1 MTQCTDPLGSLVPAT
16 FGRDACLVSGFISK
30 ELIRSCLIVS
40 SATIERIRVGAT
52 AKMVRV
58 VRVFAVHAGS

>member
-1 MTQCTDPLGSLVPAT
+1 MTKCTDPVESLVPAA

-30 ELIRSCLIVS
+30 ELIRSCLILS

-52 AKMVRV
+52 AKM
-58 VRVFAVHAGS
+58 AQ

>member
-1 MTQCTDPLGSLVPAT
+1 MTYCTDPVGSLVPAA

-52 AKMVRV
+52 AKM
-58 VRVFAVHAGS
+58 AQ